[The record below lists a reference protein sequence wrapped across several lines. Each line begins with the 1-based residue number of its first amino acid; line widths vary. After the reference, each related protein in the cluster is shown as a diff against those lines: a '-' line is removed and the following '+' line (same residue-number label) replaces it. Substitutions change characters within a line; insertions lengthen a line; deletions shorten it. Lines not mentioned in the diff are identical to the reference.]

1 MSPVS
6 AASAEGHTD
15 LLGRALPAAPRYG
28 TDSVAD
34 VLVSAASRLRPV
46 AEGAGGFEDRLG
58 LSGRLEAAGLP
69 AGPYRNVCVVLVDG
83 LGESLLS
90 GSLGHAPSLRRAAHL
105 GTLDAA
111 LPSTTAASLAALGT
125 GEPAGRT
132 GMVGYD
138 VVDPER
144 GVVVNQLSG
153 WDPQVV
159 PEQWQPLPT
168 VFERLE
174 GIADP
179 VTVSMGT
186 YEGSPLTRAAL
197 RGGRFEA
204 ARSTLARVTR
214 ATDILSTRS
223 PNFMYLY
230 WGELDQVGHRH
241 GCGSDR
247 WLEALEDLDSGLR
260 RLAARTGE
268 ETLLL
273 LTADHGM
280 VDVAPEDRIDYG
292 AMPELLDGVRLTA
305 GEPRMV
311 QLHLEDPGDRARRDR
326 LVQAWGAAFGD
337 RAWILDRDE
346 LIEAGYF
353 GAGMRPGVR
362 ERIGDLIVAAHGP
375 LALYDLRRTRPAALE
390 MVGQHGSWTE
400 AERSVPLLALR
411 R

>member
-1 MSPVS
+1 M
-6 AASAEGHTD
+6 SAEPAGGRTD
-15 LLGRALPAAPRYG
+15 LLGRPLPAPPRYG
-28 TDSVAD
+28 TDAVAD
-34 VLVSAASRLRPV
+34 VLVSAASRLRVV

-58 LSGRLEAAGLP
+58 LAGRLERAGLP

-90 GSLGHAPSLRRAAHL
+90 RSLGHAPSLRRAAHL
-105 GTLDAA
+105 GVLDAA
-111 LPSTTAASLAALGT
+111 LPSTTAASLATLGT

-144 GVVVNQLSG
+144 DVVVNQLSG
-153 WDPQVV
+153 WDPAVV
-159 PEQWQPLPT
+159 PERWQPLPT
-168 VFERLE
+168 VLERLE
-174 GIADP
+174 GVADP
-179 VTVSMGT
+179 VTVSMGS
-186 YEGSPLTRAAL
+186 YEGSALTRAAL

-214 ATDILSTRS
+214 AVDVLSTRT

-268 ETLLL
+268 ETLIL

-280 VDVAPEDRIDYG
+280 VDVEPQDRVDYG
-292 AMPELLDGVRLTA
+292 AMPELVDGVRLTA

-311 QLHLEDPGDRARRDR
+311 QLHLEDPADDAARAR
-326 LVQAWGAAFGD
+326 LVSAWDAAFGD
-337 RAWILDRDE
+337 RAWILDRDR
-346 LIEAGYF
+346 LIAEGYF
-353 GAGMRPGVR
+353 GDGLRAGVR
-362 ERIGDLIVAAHGP
+362 ERIGDLIVAARGP
-375 LALYDLRRTRPAALE
+375 LALYDLRRVRPAALE
-390 MVGQHGSWTE
+390 MVGQHGSWTD
-400 AERSVPLLALR
+400 AEREVPLLALR